1 MPKYNKVWDF
11 SDPFDCLHAHKPGED
26 SFHHEEAFE
35 AIGLRNFFEDSVD
48 EKINWDKYFSIKDN
62 RKACL
67 LAESELTQLEN
78 ERRQML
84 DIRMPSFIRGDE
96 DEDAREIF

>member
-35 AIGLRNFFEDSVD
+35 AIGLRNFFEDSAD
-48 EKINWDKYFSIKDN
+48 EKINWDKHFSIKDH
-62 RKACL
+62 RKDCILDA
-67 LAESELTQLEN
+67 SELTQSEN
-78 ERRQML
+78 
-84 DIRMPSFIRGDE
+84 
-96 DEDAREIF
+96 